1 MSMIFISIPINFDI
15 DINNDEVSCA
25 NIKREKKVDEK
36 KLIITDSAYQHGA
49 QVNRINNSYPP
60 IKTNL

>member
-1 MSMIFISIPINFDI
+1 MSMIFILIPINFDI
-15 DINNDEVSCA
+15 DINNNELSYA
-25 NIKREKKVDEK
+25 NTKREKKVDEK
-36 KLIITDSAYQHGA
+36 KLIITNSAYQHAA